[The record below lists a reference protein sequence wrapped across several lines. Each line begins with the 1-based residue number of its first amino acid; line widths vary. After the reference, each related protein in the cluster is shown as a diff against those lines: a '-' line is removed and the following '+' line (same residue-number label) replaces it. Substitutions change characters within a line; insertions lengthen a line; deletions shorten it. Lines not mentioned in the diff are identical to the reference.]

1 MGILYFAIPAVF
13 LQFAPC
19 HIIIELN
26 FGVDFKFD
34 VLVDLCGKLTHR
46 LLRVI
51 LAGKR
56 MDIVGLAVFH
66 FLCIYAKYSHYS
78 AHIFAEAL
86 MIFIINFH
94 LSQIIHITAGKMSKK

>member
-34 VLVDLCGKLTHR
+34 VLVDLCGQLAHGF
-46 LLRVI
+46 LRVF

-56 MDIVGLAVFH
+56 MDLVGLDVFH
-66 FLCIYAKYSHYS
+66 FLCIYTKYFHYS
-78 AHIFAEAL
+78 AHIFAETL

-94 LSQIIHITAGKMSKK
+94 LPHVIHITAGKMSKK